1 MKKKEI
7 VFLVS
12 FKYLASY
19 LNLQNNLIVRFSKN
33 FDLIHF
39 VNIDKLKIYSNRFEN
54 YQVNHIDSKNEIF
67 KKKNIKV
74 FNPNNIKELK
84 IYLVQKKFIIV
95 NTVPRNLTYFK
106 VLRLIKKENFKQI
119 VLGNIGNIQMSVNYW
134 HKHNINT
141 IINFFYKFLSRWIL
155 RVFVILRIIN
165 PIDVRFVSN
174 QKFYK
179 GFLRKENNI
188 LLRLF
193 PRYYKKVILVK
204 SKIFDEISIKK
215 KYHEKYI
222 VHLDQ
227 YPYSRDTLL
236 TGKLKKKK
244 LIFIIKTYQI
254 FWNIYQN
261 FSKKR

>member
-1 MKKKEI
+1 
-7 VFLVS
+7 
-12 FKYLASY
+12 
-19 LNLQNNLIVRFSKN
+19 
-33 FDLIHF
+33 
-39 VNIDKLKIYSNRFEN
+39 
-54 YQVNHIDSKNEIF
+54 
-67 KKKNIKV
+67 
-74 FNPNNIKELK
+74 
-84 IYLVQKKFIIV
+84 
-95 NTVPRNLTYFK
+95 
-106 VLRLIKKENFKQI
+106 
-119 VLGNIGNIQMSVNYW
+119 MSVNYW